1 MRNFRIFTK
10 LFLSHILLGLVAIL
24 SLATV
29 FYALLSDNLIQRT
42 LNQLSSINILKEK
55 SVKDYFFRSQQTLEA
70 LQVEHKFLNIYR
82 ALINNP
88 DKFLTQSN
96 DILDVENI
104 CKLYNFK
111 NIHLFD
117 LKHHQL
123 FSTDSTLY
131 SELLLEQID
140 SVISS
145 EPSRLRII
153 DASSISP
160 AKETRLFYYVPIFH
174 NGQRLGVVLVEE
186 NFQKVQ
192 SILLETTGM
201 GTTGESYIVGP
212 DYTMRSSSR
221 FFPNKAP
228 GSIKVQTEAAKKS
241 MAGLEGSEIIDD
253 YRNVKVLSVFRPI
266 ANLDLNWVII
276 SEIDWE
282 EAMRPIIHLRYY
294 LIGVTFFV
302 VLFTTL
308 ITLFLSNALSKPIL
322 NLRKI
327 LLSLSKGIIPKS
339 EMSHLPV
346 AATDEIGQMAA
357 AITQLTEGMER
368 TSKFAQEIGS
378 GNFSTSFVT
387 LSDKDTLG
395 LALINMRDALKAF
408 NQREIKLV
416 RMHASALLEGQ
427 ENERKR
433 IVAELHDGVGQLL
446 TVIRMRVE
454 LFEGDAPLKEDIKKQ
469 INAAI
474 AEVRRIS
481 YNVMPQA
488 LVDFGLEAAL
498 HGLCDTMKR
507 YSNLNIDFRYVKEC
521 EHQLSFEISTA
532 LFRIAQEGLNN
543 IVKYAEASEVNLH
556 LIEKGDEI
564 YMVLEDN
571 GKGFDETKI
580 KPNTGMGLYNIKQ
593 RATLLNGSSE
603 INSKLGEGT
612 VIEIHIPIPKG

>member
-1 MRNFRIFTK
+1 MRNLRIFTK
-10 LFLSHILLGLVAIL
+10 LFLSHIILGLVAIL
-24 SLATV
+24 SLAIV
-29 FYALLSDNLIQRT
+29 FYALLSDNLMQRT

-55 SVKDYFFRSQQTLEA
+55 AVEDYFFRSQQTLEA
-70 LQVEHKFLNIYR
+70 LHVEQKFLNIYI
-82 ALINNP
+82 ALTTNR
-88 DKFLTQSN
+88 DKLLTQSN
-96 DILDVENI
+96 DMRDIEKI

-131 SELLLEQID
+131 SETLLLKID
-140 SVISS
+140 SIISS

-153 DASSISP
+153 DASHISP
-160 AKETRLFYYVPIFH
+160 AKETLLFYYIPIFL
-174 NGQRLGVVLVEE
+174 NDQRVGIVLVEE

-192 SILLETTGM
+192 TVLLETTGM

-212 DYTMRSSSR
+212 NQTMRSSSR
-221 FFPNKAP
+221 FFPDKSP
-228 GSIKVQTEAAKKS
+228 GSIKVETEAAKKS
-241 MAGLEGSEIIDD
+241 IAGLEGSEIIVD
-253 YRNVKVLSVFRPI
+253 YRNIKVLSVYRPI

-276 SEIDWE
+276 SETDWK
-282 EAMRPIIHLRYY
+282 EAMQPIIQLRYY

-302 VLFTTL
+302 VLLTSL
-308 ITLFLSNALSKPIL
+308 ITLFLSKALSEPIL
-322 NLRKI
+322 KLRRI

-339 EMSHLPV
+339 EISQLPIT
-346 AATDEIGQMAA
+346 ATDEIGQMAA

-368 TSKFAQEIGS
+368 TSKFANEIGT

-387 LSDKDTLG
+387 LSDEDTLG
-395 LALINMRDALKAF
+395 FALINMRDALKNF
-408 NQREIKLV
+408 NEREIKLV

-454 LFEGDAPLKEDIKKQ
+454 LFEGEGSLKEDIKKQ

-488 LVDFGLEAAL
+488 LVDYGLEAAL

-507 YSNLNIDFRYVKEC
+507 YSNLNIDFRYIKEC
-521 EHQLSFEISTA
+521 EHQLNFEISTA

-543 IVKYAEASEVNLH
+543 IVKYADASDVNLH
-556 LIEKGDEI
+556 LIDKEDEV
-564 YMVLEDN
+564 YFLLEDN
-571 GKGFDETKI
+571 GKGFDETKL
-580 KPNTGMGLYNIKQ
+580 KPNAGTGLYNIRQ
-593 RATLLNGSSE
+593 RATLLNGTAE
-603 INSKLGEGT
+603 IHSNRGEGT
-612 VIEIHIPIPKG
+612 VIEIHIPIQ